1 MSIDVLWLFI
11 SFVLT
16 LLIFS
21 YIFGDNPLFRLASY
35 AFVGVSAGYLL
46 VTVLYQVLWPKLA
59 APLLALNPLALV
71 PLLLGLLLLLK
82 VIPRFA
88 RFGSIPMA
96 YLVGV
101 AAAVAIGGAIFG
113 TLIGQTQ
120 GAIQEFDLRT
130 PAANA
135 AGPIQLVEA
144 GLLLLGTVATLA
156 YFQFS
161 ARAKPGQAVNRG
173 LAVETLA
180 QVGQLF
186 IAVTL
191 GALFAGVFSA
201 SITAL
206 IERLDFIQR
215 VLFTYVI
222 R

>member
-46 VTVLYQVLWPKLA
+46 VTVLYQVLWPKLV
-59 APLLALNPLALV
+59 APLLTLNPLSFV
-71 PLLLGLLLLLK
+71 PLVLGLLLLFK
-82 VIPRFA
+82 TVPRFA
-88 RFGSIPMA
+88 RVGSIPMA

-113 TLIGQTQ
+113 TLIGQAN
-120 GAIQEFDLRT
+120 GAIQEFDMRT

-144 GLLLLGTVATLA
+144 GLLLLGTVASLA

-161 ARAKPGQAVNRG
+161 ARAKPGQAANRG
-173 LAVETLA
+173 LVVETLA

-206 IERLDFIQR
+206 IERLDFIQH